1 MPEKLGHLQ
10 RVELRDIWPNEATDF
25 TPWLA
30 EEANLAL
37 LAETLN
43 MELEFESQERN
54 VGDFRADILC
64 RNTVDGSRV
73 LIENQLEATDHS
85 HLGQI
90 LTYASGL
97 KAATIVWI
105 AKEFREEH
113 RAALDWQNE
122 ITEEG
127 FQFFGVEIELWKVGD
142 SLPAPKFNIV
152 SKPNEWSRTVSQGA
166 QRAASGELSETQLQQ
181 IKFWT
186 GLRDYLIETDTPVQC
201 STPGPWGFLTS
212 SLGRS
217 GFIMEPWMSSQKKE
231 IGIRLCTTGPN
242 ATAHFHLLKAQQEEI
257 KSEFGES
264 LEWEERSGQ
273 TRCRVSLRKSDTVP
287 EDEAD
292 WPNQHKWL
300 ASKLEKFDK
309 VFRQRIRALDATDWQ
324 PEDED
329 NVM

>member
-1 MPEKLGHLQ
+1 MSEKLGHLQ

-54 VGDFRADILC
+54 VGDFRSDILC

-90 LTYASGL
+90 LTYAPGL
-97 KAATIVWI
+97 EAATLVWI

-122 ITEEG
+122 ITAER
-127 FQFFGVEIELWKVGD
+127 FQFFGVEIELWQVGD

-166 QRAASGELSETQLQQ
+166 QRAASGELSETQLQK

-186 GLRDYLIETDTPVQC
+186 ELRAYLIKTGSPVRF
-201 STPGPWGFLTS
+201 SKP
-212 SLGRS
+212 
-217 GFIMEPWMSSQKKE
+217 EPWNSLTGGIGCTGFHLAPSLDSKNKE
-231 IGIRLCTTGPN
+231 IWLQLYTSGPD
-242 ATAHFHLLKAQQEEI
+242 ATAHFHLLAAQQEEI
-257 KSEFGES
+257 ESEFGEP
-264 LEWEERSGQ
+264 LEWDPQPGRKSS
-273 TRCRVSLRKSDTVP
+273 RVFLRKSDTVP
-287 EDEAD
+287 EAEAD
-292 WPNQHKWL
+292 WPNQHEWL

>member
-10 RVELRDIWPNEATDF
+10 RVELRDIWPNEAAEF

-30 EEANLAL
+30 EEANLSV

-43 MELEFESQERN
+43 MELELEAQEIN

-64 RNTVDGSRV
+64 RNTVDGSQV

-90 LTYASGL
+90 LTYAPGL

-122 ITEEG
+122 ITAER
-127 FQFFGVEIELWKVGD
+127 FQFFGVEIELWQVGD

-166 QRAASGELSETQLQQ
+166 QHAASEELSETQLQKR
-181 IKFWT
+181 KFWT
-186 GLRDYLIETDTPVQC
+186 ELRDYLIETDTPVQC
-201 STPGPWGFLTS
+201 STPGPWGVLIFS
-212 SLGRS
+212 IGRS
-217 GFIMEPWMSSQKKE
+217 GFSMQTWLASQNKE
-231 IGIRLCTTGPN
+231 IGIRLYTSGPN
-242 ATAHFHLLKAQQEEI
+242 ATAHFHLLAAQQEKIE
-257 KSEFGES
+257 SEFGEP
-264 LEWEERSGQ
+264 LEWAELPGRKSS
-273 TRCRVSLRKSDTVP
+273 RVSLRKSDTVP